1 VHGVGGVWGVLSLGL
16 LADGSFGADWNGVQ
30 DKAGV
35 SGAFAK
41 VFGGPAND
49 WGQLLAQI
57 IGALSCLVFF
67 GLTAWLWFK
76 ISNRIVPLRTRR
88 EDELGGLDLPEV
100 GAECYPDFHL
110 TEKGSTRPE

>member
-1 VHGVGGVWGVLSLGL
+1 
-16 LADGSFGADWNGVQ
+16 VQ

-35 SGAFAK
+35 SGAFAT

-67 GLTAWLWFK
+67 GLAAWLWFK
-76 ISNRIVPLRTRR
+76 VSNRIVPLRTRR

-110 TEKGSTRPE
+110 TDKGSSRPE